1 MLLDVQDSEEDM
13 QRFTDL
19 KVWQRGHALALAIYR
34 LSAAFPS
41 DERFGLVAQLR
52 RAMVSVPTTIAE
64 GSRRR
69 SAKDYAHFLNI
80 AEASLAEVE
89 YLLMLSRDLGYLDES
104 TATKDINEATE
115 ISRMLYALR
124 CKVEADN
131 ADV

>member
-1 MLLDVQDSEEDM
+1 M

-19 KVWQRGHALALAIYR
+19 KVWQRGHALALVIYKHT
-34 LSAAFPS
+34 AGFPA
-41 DERFGLVAQLR
+41 DERYGLVAQLR

-69 SAKDYAHFLNI
+69 SPKDYAHFLNI

-89 YLLMLSRDLGYLDES
+89 YLLMLSRDLGYLDEPN
-104 TATKDINEATE
+104 ATRGISETTE

-124 CKVEADN
+124 QRVEGDSADGG
-131 ADV
+131 AP

>member
-1 MLLDVQDSEEDM
+1 M

-19 KVWQRGHALALAIYR
+19 KVWQRGHGLALAVYK

-69 SAKDYAHFLNI
+69 SARDYAHFLNI

-89 YLLMLSRDLGYLDES
+89 YLLMLSRDLGYLDEP

-124 CKVEADN
+124 RKVEADN
-131 ADV
+131 ADL